1 VSRARILAKAASAA
15 HDLGSALAE
24 LASDGESQLADRD
37 VYDSAHAPPNTT
49 RRRFAELC
57 RSGRIAGAYREG
69 RTWVCAR
76 AAWHAARA
84 RKPRARDLTG
94 SPPSLVD
101 RADELLRRRGLRML
115 GINGRR
121 TG

>member
-1 VSRARILAKAASAA
+1 MSRARILAKAATAA
-15 HDLGSALAE
+15 HDLGTALAE
-24 LASDGESQLADRD
+24 LASDGESHLADGD
-37 VYDSAHAPPNTT
+37 VYDSAHPPPHTT

-76 AAWHAARA
+76 AWHAARA
-84 RKPRARDLTG
+84 RKPRTRDLPA